1 MNALIKEEQ
10 KMDHLEKSYLQLYQE
25 FISGYKQYKMEKEP
39 TRNTETVDGQSG
51 HEGSTLH

>member
-10 KMDHLEKSYLQLYQE
+10 KMDRLEKSYLQLYQE

-39 TRNTETVDGQSG
+39 TRKTETVDGQSG